1 MSGFDNIRAGLSGER
16 NYTVEEKLTV
26 SHLKSPVLGT
36 PMMIGLMEIV
46 CMEMVQPLL
55 PPGYTT
61 VGYEVHVKHK
71 APALIGA
78 RVKVWGKLLEAEGR
92 KLFFEVRATEG
103 DRIIGEGFH
112 RRTIILV

>member
-1 MSGFDNIRAGLSGER
+1 MSGFENIRAGLSGER
-16 NYTVEEKLTV
+16 IYTVDEKLTV

-46 CMEMVQPLL
+46 CMDMVQPLL

-71 APALIGA
+71 APALLGTQ
-78 RVKVWGKLLEAEGR
+78 VKVWGKLLEADGR

-103 DRIIGEGFH
+103 ERIIGEGFH